1 MSGIRQPLQ
10 DILTK
15 LTAIKVA
22 NLDGQTVSLHARI
35 WNSQLDFMED
45 GSGYLFP
52 RPAAFVEVVNDVQYE
67 IMGQGFRNADIS
79 FRIHLIHDFYNN
91 DGTYDQDLGIFDL
104 RDQVLANSNNP
115 DNAGLSF
122 YVPTD
127 CTPLICVSETQ
138 EYNHKNVYHYILNF
152 VANFTDSKGSSFD
165 TGAGQYDDT
174 ANPNIELE
182 TNASKGQGAAYIPDT
197 DYFIIPKNNG

>member
-10 DILTK
+10 DILSK
-15 LTAIKVA
+15 LSAMSVV
-22 NLDGQTVSLHARI
+22 NLDNKTVQLHARI

-67 IMGQGFRNADIS
+67 IMGQGFRNADVS
-79 FRIHLIHDFYNN
+79 FRIHIIHDFYNN

-104 RDQVLANSNNP
+104 RDKILANANNP
-115 DNAGLSF
+115 DTPGLSF
-122 YVPTD
+122 FVPTD
-127 CTPLICVSETQ
+127 CSPMICVSETQ

-152 VANFTDSKGSSFD
+152 VANFTDSKASAFD
-165 TGAGQYDDT
+165 TGAGQYFDT
-174 ANPNIELE
+174 ANPNMELQTDAE
-182 TNASKGQGAAYIPDT
+182 IGKGAAYIPSDN
-197 DYFIIPKNNG
+197 YFIIPQ